1 MDLRGLAARVGV
13 NFGIEDKNI
22 DIIAGSED
30 VIQSAVTDIVSPAV
44 TTKDPLGTF
53 NEELFVVVDG
63 LSLSLPLLFQ
73 LGAELRA
80 FQRSRLPSPTS
91 ALAIQSS
98 IAAFRSALTESNGFH
113 FLSQAFT
120 NGFDTEIHTQTIF
133 SIVFEQGVSP
143 GRTMTLM
150 VLGVRHGRSG
160 STPNGG
166 AARSV
171 SNHHAVTIELGYQ
184 FSIRSFAAACAGTGE
199 LKQRLFE
206 LAALN
211 GVFIHRVGLCRDL
224 LDAIFPSIF
233 QMFLGS
239 KRHHDKG
246 FFLSRASVYTVAAA
260 LAVHGGNHHAEVQ
273 VLSANSRF

>member
-1 MDLRGLAARVGV
+1 
-13 NFGIEDKNI
+13 
-22 DIIAGSED
+22 
-30 VIQSAVTDIVSPAV
+30 
-44 TTKDPLGTF
+44 
-53 NEELFVVVDG
+53 
-63 LSLSLPLLFQ
+63 
-73 LGAELRA
+73 
-80 FQRSRLPSPTS
+80 
-91 ALAIQSS
+91 
-98 IAAFRSALTESNGFH
+98 
-113 FLSQAFT
+113 
-120 NGFDTEIHTQTIF
+120 
-133 SIVFEQGVSP
+133 
-143 GRTMTLM
+143 MTLM

-246 FFLSRASVYTVAAA
+246 FFLSRASVYAVAAA
-260 LAVHGGNHHAEVQ
+260 LAVHGETIMRKCRSLAPTAGLVVN
-273 VLSANSRF
+273 SAGAAFTSSSFRRTGRIAACGQT